1 MTILTARAI
10 LAEHARNANSDEYT
24 STQYDYA
31 IQAAGNEFVSRTKCV
46 ISNATILLAVADDD
60 VVDTDWATDFRPDR
74 LLRAWVR
81 GEPEDLQVV
90 EYREVR
96 RLLTEQTETGTP
108 TMIGFASN
116 TANDAKLWKFPSSGL
131 NIDYQYYAPFLQYT
145 AGTATTSTELNIPD
159 DMMFGV
165 ITAGAVFYLQR
176 NMQEHQGYIQS
187 CRRDFEQ
194 HILRNMYRAN
204 TGVRAARRSMLT

>member
-1 MTILTARAI
+1 MTIATARAI

-46 ISNATILLAVADDD
+46 ISSGEILLAVADDD
-60 VVDTDWATDFRPDR
+60 VVDADWAADFRPDR

-116 TANDAKLWKFPSSGL
+116 TANDAKIWKYPSSGL
-131 NIDYQYYAPFLQYT
+131 NIDYQYYSPFTVYT
-145 AGTATTSTELNIPD
+145 AGTATTSTVLNIDD

-165 ITAGAVFYLQR
+165 VIYGAVYYLQR
-176 NMQEHQGYIQS
+176 SHVEHQNYIQTA
-187 CRRDFEQ
+187 RRDFEA

-204 TGVRAARRSMLT
+204 TGVRAARRSMLA